1 MPMEM
6 RSKKNIYCHFLY
18 QVIEQQAWRVREVVV
33 KIFYKTNFSSIYFKY
48 QALKL
53 TIEYLIQ
60 QDKLAAIYTI
70 YAKAKYIKNMY
81 IID

>member
-18 QVIEQQAWRVREVVV
+18 QVIEQQAWRVKEVVV
-33 KIFYKTNFSSIYFKY
+33 KIFIRRIFLT
-48 QALKL
+48 LKL
-53 TIEYLIQ
+53 TIENLIQ

-70 YAKAKYIKNMY
+70 YTKTKYIKNMY